1 MLMKNSMRSALMA
14 CLFFAANSFAA
25 DLGYDPKADPFEQYH
40 DAIAQAEKENK
51 LVLVIAGGDWCRW
64 CYALDRFVTRNG
76 DVKAGLKDA
85 FVVMKVYVGDE
96 NFNEF
101 FFSQLPAAKGA
112 PHFWI
117 VAPDRNVLASQS
129 TAPFEK
135 GKSGYDKQEF
145 LQFIDHWKKA
155 SQAKKSSDEPKP
167 ALQAGQA
174 ASTHAQL

>member
-1 MLMKNSMRSALMA
+1 MPMKRSMRAAFMA
-14 CLFFAANSFAA
+14 SLLFATGSFAA

-40 DAIAQAEKENK
+40 EAIAQAEQQHK

-64 CYALDRFVTRNG
+64 CHALHRFVARNE
-76 DVKAGLKDA
+76 DVNAGLKDA
-85 FVVMKVYVGDE
+85 FVVVKVYVGDE

-117 VAPDRNVLASQS
+117 IAPDRNVLASQS
-129 TAPFEK
+129 TAAFEK

-145 LQFIDHWKKA
+145 LQFIDRWKKQA
-155 SQAKKSSDEPKP
+155 QAKKSSDAPTP
-167 ALQAGQA
+167 ALQGGQA
-174 ASTHAQL
+174 ASTHARL